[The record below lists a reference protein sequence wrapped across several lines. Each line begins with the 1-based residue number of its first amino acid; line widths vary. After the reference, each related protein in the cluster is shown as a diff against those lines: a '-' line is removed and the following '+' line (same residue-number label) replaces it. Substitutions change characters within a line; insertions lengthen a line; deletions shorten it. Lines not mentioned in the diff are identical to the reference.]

1 MRIHARLVYHAVAS
15 IYYPGKKMSLY
26 IQTLLDEGIIRRIL
40 LQAFFT
46 LAGILVETAETYYG
60 CLQNDVATNW

>member
-1 MRIHARLVYHAVAS
+1 MPVVVYHAVAS
-15 IYYPGKKMSLY
+15 INRQKMSFY
-26 IQTLLDEGIIRRIL
+26 IKTLLDEGIIRRIL